1 MRRTVC
7 VATVAALL
15 AMTFGCAL
23 GAAVPA
29 DQLEKVKAA
38 LPDKAYAKPKKAR
51 KLLVF
56 TLTKGFRH
64 SSIEIGAEAL
74 KLMGEKTGA
83 WETTITDDVEIFT
96 ADKLKAFDAVCI
108 NNCTGTLFKEED
120 KKAALL
126 DFVRGGKGII
136 GIHAATDCFY
146 DWKEY
151 GEMMGGYFDGHPF
164 RDISVKLDD
173 PKNPIN
179 QMFEGEGF
187 KISDEIYTFKE
198 PYSREALHLLLS
210 IDAPHTKLGEKKRED
225 EDYAVSWIRQNEK
238 GRTFYCSLG
247 HEHYIFWNPTILKH
261 YLAGVQ
267 YALGD
272 IAADA
277 TPSAKLKIEP
287 ARGPNLKENAAA
299 NAPKTVVFAAP
310 KDEKDGWIALFD
322 GKDLSQWQNAGGDK
336 PGAGWVVEDGAMV
349 RQGGGGDI
357 WTKERFGDFILD
369 LEFKTEGNSGVFIR
383 TDNPKDC
390 VQTGIEMQV
399 DRGGGKEEL
408 GRNGVG
414 SIYDCLA
421 PSKNPVKDGDW
432 NHVVLTTKDNK
443 IEIEINGEKVINMDL
458 DKWTEAHKN
467 PDGSGNKFNKALKD
481 FKREGH
487 IGFQD
492 HGAKVM
498 YRNVK
503 VKPIG
508 EAKK

>member
-7 VATVAALL
+7 VAVSAALV
-15 AMTFGCAL
+15 AVTFGCAL
-23 GAAVPA
+23 AAVPD

-38 LPDKAYAKPKKAR
+38 LPDKAYAKPLKPR
-51 KLLVF
+51 TLLVF

-64 SSIEIGAEAL
+64 SSVEIAAEAL
-74 KLMGEKTGA
+74 TLMGEKTGA
-83 WETTITDDVEIFT
+83 WKTVVSDDVEMF
-96 ADKLKAFDAVCI
+96 APDKLKAFDAVCF
-108 NNCTGTLFKEED
+108 NNCTGTLFNDAD

-126 DFVRGGKGII
+126 AFVAGGKGII
-136 GIHAATDCFY
+136 GVHAATDCFY
-146 DWKEY
+146 DWKEF
-151 GEMMGGYFDGHPF
+151 GEMMGGYFDGHPY

-173 PKNPIN
+173 PKSPLTA
-179 QMFEGEGF
+179 MFEGKGF

-210 IDAPHTKLGEKKRED
+210 IDAPYTKLGEKKRDD
-225 EDYAVSWIRQNEK
+225 EDYAVSWIRETGK

-247 HEHYIFWNPTILKH
+247 HEHYIFWDPVLLKH

-272 IAADA
+272 LKANA

-287 ARGPNLKENAAA
+287 ARGPNLKEQAAA
-299 NAPKTVVFAAP
+299 PSPRTVIYAAP
-310 KDEKDGWIALFD
+310 RDKDAGWIDLFN
-322 GKDLSQWQNAGGDK
+322 GKDLAGWQNADGK
-336 PGAGWVVEDGAMV
+336 EPGAGWVVQDGAMV

-357 WTKERFGDFILD
+357 WTKQRFGDFVLD

-399 DRGGGKEEL
+399 DRAGGKQEL
-408 GRNGVG
+408 GRNDVG

-421 PSKNPVKDGDW
+421 PSKNTVKDDDW
-432 NHVVLTTKDNK
+432 NHVVLTVKGNLIT
-443 IEIEINGEKVINMDL
+443 IEINGEKVIDMDL

-498 YRNVK
+498 YRSVK
-503 VKPIG
+503 IKRLG
-508 EAKK
+508 EATK